1 MLKFEVRS
9 YHAPRWIVPILA
21 LAALALIPFA
31 LVLVL
36 GLAAAAIGFSAVR
49 AFLPPTGKPLG
60 PETLGKPSRTPL
72 KPGSVIDA
80 DYEIK
85 DENEKEQHG

>member
-1 MLKFEVRS
+1 MKFEVRS
-9 YHAPRWIVPILA
+9 YQAPRWIVPVLV

-31 LVLVL
+31 LMLAL
-36 GLAAAAIGFSAVR
+36 GLGAVAIGFSALR
-49 AFLPPTGKPLG
+49 ALLPPSEKRLG
-60 PETLGKPSRTPL
+60 SESLERPRRTPL

-85 DENEKEQHG
+85 DENEKEQRG

>member
-1 MLKFEVRS
+1 MMRFEVRS
-9 YHAPRWIVPILA
+9 YSMPRWIVPILI

-31 LVLVL
+31 LVLAL
-36 GLAAAAIGFSAVR
+36 GLTAAGIGFSALGL
-49 AFLPPTGKPLG
+49 FLPKAGG
-60 PETLGKPSRTPL
+60 PENNETLGVPPRHSL
-72 KPGSVIDA
+72 KSGSVIDA

>member
-1 MLKFEVRS
+1 MKFELRS
-9 YHAPRWIVPILA
+9 YQAPRWIVPILV

-31 LVLVL
+31 LVLAL
-36 GLAAAAIGFSAVR
+36 GLAVAAIGFSALR
-49 AFLPPTGKPLG
+49 AFLPPSGKNPGLG
-60 PETLGKPSRTPL
+60 YLKKPSRVSL

-85 DENEKEQHG
+85 DENEKEQRG